1 MVRTLTDL
9 RGGGQVSYMSHV
21 VLASSVGRAPI
32 PAWLVGVFAAG
43 AAVMMAAFWPWIVL
57 AIWFG
62 LYARAIERP
71 IRRLVGGRQA
81 LSATLTVV
89 ALVLLVVPIA
99 AIVGSLVVD
108 AIALVQQLT
117 RSDRAQVVFEQLV
130 QGGGGGVANGST
142 SVIDLLMSQG
152 DRAWQLVRQLAGA
165 AAHVVIGGLVL
176 VSGIYGVLVEGDAW
190 YAWIERHA
198 PVQPAAL
205 RRLADAFVETGR
217 GLVFGILGA
226 GLIQSVIATIA
237 YLAVGV
243 PQALA
248 LGLLTLVFSV
258 IPAVGTAIVW
268 VPVAAGLALTGRT
281 GAALALGIVG
291 VVLIGTADNLVRP
304 WLARRGRLEL
314 PTYVVLVAMFGGI
327 ELLGG
332 WGLVLGPLVVRLA
345 KEAVVIWSEA
355 RAPAA

>member
-1 MVRTLTDL
+1 M
-9 RGGGQVSYMSHV
+9 
-21 VLASSVGRAPI
+21 LASDVIRPPI
-32 PAWLVGVFAAG
+32 PAWLVGVLAAG

-57 AIWFG
+57 AIWLG

-71 IRRLVGGRQA
+71 IRRWIGGRRT

-89 ALVLLVVPIA
+89 VLVLMIAPIA

-108 AIALVQQLT
+108 AIALVQQLMQ
-117 RSDRAQVVFEQLV
+117 SDRAQAVFEQLA
-130 QGGGGGVANGST
+130 QGGGSGGGGGGQRST
-142 SVIDLLMSQG
+142 SVVDLLMSQG
-152 DRAWQLVRQLAGA
+152 DRAWQLARQLAGA
-165 AAHVVIGGLVL
+165 AAHVVIGWLIL
-176 VSGIYGVLVEGDAW
+176 FSGIYGVLVEGEGW
-190 YAWIERHA
+190 YAWLERHA
-198 PVQPAAL
+198 PMQPATL
-205 RRLADAFVETGR
+205 GRLAGAFVETGR

-237 YLAVGV
+237 YLAIGV

-248 LGLLTLVFSV
+248 LGFLTLVFSV

-268 VPVAAGLALTGRT
+268 VPVTAGLALTGRT

-291 VVLIGTADNLVRP
+291 VALISTADNLVRP
-304 WLARRGRLEL
+304 WLARRGKLEL
-314 PTYVVLVAMFGGI
+314 PTYVVLVAMFGGV

>member
-1 MVRTLTDL
+1 
-9 RGGGQVSYMSHV
+9 
-21 VLASSVGRAPI
+21 VG
-32 PAWLVGVFAAG
+32 LLAAG
-43 AAVMMAAFWPWIVL
+43 AAAMMAAFWPWVVL
-57 AIWFG
+57 AVWLG

-71 IRRLVGGRQA
+71 MRRLVRGRRT

-89 ALVLLVVPIA
+89 ALVLLVAPIA
-99 AIVGSLVVD
+99 AIMGSLVVD
-108 AIALVQQLT
+108 AIALVQQLMQ
-117 RSDRAQVVFEQLV
+117 SDRAQAVFEKLV
-130 QGGGGGVANGST
+130 QDGGGDGHGLRNV
-142 SVIDLLMSQG
+142 VDLLMSQG
-152 DRAWQLVRQLAGA
+152 DRAWRLAHQLAGA
-165 AAHVVIGGLVL
+165 AAHVVIGWLIL
-176 VSGIYGVLVEGDAW
+176 VSGIYGMLVEGEAW

-198 PVQPAAL
+198 PMQPATL
-205 RRLADAFVETGR
+205 RRLAGAFVETGR

-237 YLAVGV
+237 YLAIGV

-268 VPVAAGLALTGRT
+268 IPVAAGLALTGRT

-291 VVLIGTADNLVRP
+291 VALIGTADNVARP
-304 WLARRGRLEL
+304 WLARRGKLEL
-314 PTYVVLVAMFGGI
+314 PTYVVLVAMFGGV

-345 KEAVVIWSEA
+345 KEAVVIWSEP
-355 RAPAA
+355 RAPTC

>member
-1 MVRTLTDL
+1 M
-9 RGGGQVSYMSHV
+9 
-21 VLASSVGRAPI
+21 LASGVTRPPI
-32 PAWLVGVFAAG
+32 PAWLVGVLAAG

-57 AIWFG
+57 AIWLG

-71 IRRLVGGRQA
+71 LRRWLGGRRT

-89 ALVLLVVPIA
+89 ALVLLVAPIA
-99 AIVGSLVVD
+99 AIMGSLVVD
-108 AIALVQQLT
+108 AIALVQQLMQ
-117 RSDRAQVVFEQLV
+117 SDRAQAVFEQLA
-130 QGGGGGVANGST
+130 QGGSSGSGGGST

-152 DRAWQLVRQLAGA
+152 DRAWQLAQQLAGA
-165 AAHVVIGGLVL
+165 AAHVVIGLLIL
-176 VSGIYGVLVEGDAW
+176 VSGIYGVLVEGEAW
-190 YAWIERHA
+190 YAWAEQHA
-198 PVQPAAL
+198 PMQPATL
-205 RRLADAFVETGR
+205 GRLAGAFVETGR

-226 GLIQSVIATIA
+226 GLVQSVIATIA
-237 YLAVGV
+237 YLAIGV

-268 VPVAAGLALTGRT
+268 IPVAAGLALTGRT

-291 VVLIGTADNLVRP
+291 VALIGTADNLVRP
-304 WLARRGRLEL
+304 WLARRGKLEL
-314 PTYVVLVAMFGGI
+314 PTYVVLIAMFGGV

-345 KEAVVIWSEA
+345 KEAIVIRSEA
-355 RAPAA
+355 RAQVA

>member
-1 MVRTLTDL
+1 
-9 RGGGQVSYMSHV
+9 
-21 VLASSVGRAPI
+21 
-32 PAWLVGVFAAG
+32 VGVFAAG
-43 AAVMMAAFWPWIVL
+43 AAVLMAAFCPWIVL

-62 LYARAIERP
+62 LYARAVERP

-117 RSDRAQVVFEQLV
+117 QSDRAQVVFEQLV
-130 QGGGGGVANGST
+130 QGRGGGGGGGGGVANGSA
-142 SVIDLLMSQG
+142 SVVDLLMSQG

-190 YAWIERHA
+190 YAWVERHA

-291 VVLIGTADNLVRP
+291 VVLIGTADNVARP
-304 WLARRGRLEL
+304 WLARRGRLAL

-345 KEAVVIWSEA
+345 KEALVIWSEA
-355 RAPAA
+355 RAPDA